1 MRKVHIQKT
10 GVRCTMKNKW
20 CCDMIQV
27 PKSFALDLRPNMLHN
42 SSHDGLLKTVGQG
55 EK

>member
-1 MRKVHIQKT
+1 
-10 GVRCTMKNKW
+10 MKNKW

-42 SSHDGLLKTVGQG
+42 SSHDGLLKTMGQG
-55 EK
+55 EKKKKKIFRLYPLTR